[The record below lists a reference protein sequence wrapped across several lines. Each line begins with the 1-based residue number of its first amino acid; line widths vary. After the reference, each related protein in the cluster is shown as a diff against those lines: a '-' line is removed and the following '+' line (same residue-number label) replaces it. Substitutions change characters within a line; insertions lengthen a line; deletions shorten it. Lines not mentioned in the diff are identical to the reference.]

1 VKGIRATL
9 PAIVAVAA
17 AASTADAQRR
27 LTGRVT
33 DEGSSA
39 PLAGAGIQVVG
50 SAAGTYTDANGNFGL
65 SIPNG
70 AVSLR
75 VRRIGYQ
82 VRTVLVQANQSSV
95 NVALRQDVLRLE
107 TQVVTAQQGSMERRN
122 AATSVVQVSAED
134 LNRVPAMTVDQAL
147 QGKVVGAR
155 INMNTGAP
163 GGGGQIQFRGTTSI
177 LGNAEPL
184 FVIDGVIMSNASIAS
199 GANTLTRAGA
209 AGTNIASAQ
218 DNRTNRIADLNPN
231 EIEDIQVLKDAAAAA
246 LYGSRATNGVVII
259 TTKRGRSGQPRYNL
273 TQRVGQSSLLRGV
286 GTRCFADSARAVTA
300 GAAAANQA
308 IAVEALSAA
317 KAANGGAIPCYDH
330 VAQLFGRNAPAWES
344 ALQATGGSET
354 TRYLA
359 SAGRKHDGGI
369 AAGTGATRDNARI
382 NIDQTVTSRLA
393 ARLDLAYSR
402 NEAAR
407 GLSNNGNDPNT
418 SPLYVFGK
426 TPSYVNLQSRD
437 DQGNL
442 AVNRFG
448 GGGSATNT
456 SNPFQTFQFVTND
469 ETVDR
474 FIGAAS
480 LNYQAVAT
488 TSNQLRFEYF
498 LGVDRFNQDN
508 FLYSPNFLQY
518 EPQDGLLGTAVTT
531 AGLSRQL
538 NQALRGYWNWAPQ
551 GFFASFNT
559 VAGISEEEQGLNV
572 SRVRAQGLLPGVP
585 NVNQGQQLT
594 FQNREQQRDQ
604 ALFAQT
610 SALAFGDRLFVSA
623 GVRGDR
629 SSNNG
634 DTRKYYV
641 FPSVQAS
648 YRFASLLPGVDEL
661 KLRANWGQAGNRPLY
676 GQRFVTFGATSF
688 INGVN
693 GLGAN
698 PTLGNEEVR
707 PERKTDVVV
716 GFDLAGL
723 GRRVSLEYSYVD
735 TRIDDVL
742 FNRPIPPTAGI
753 SQQIFNGGRLR
764 NKANEASLTLVPVQ
778 RQGVT
783 WVNRTA
789 FQRIRNVTEQL
800 PIPPFVPAN
809 VGFGAAYGRP
819 RITEGVSTTAI
830 WGNRPIITQNANG
843 TRAIVT
849 RDTIIGDATP
859 RHEMFF
865 TNTFT
870 LRRFTLNTQVDWRKG
885 GDVTNLTQNIWDQF
899 QRARDYDAASPCRGQ
914 TVENPLCVRNAGG
927 VVTLLDTSSTATL
940 GAYRFARWN
949 GGSDARVYVQ
959 DGSFVKLREVSLS
972 YQVPQAFT
980 RRLAGNRVGD
990 VRLNVV
996 GRNLGVWMD
1005 YWGMDPEVTN
1015 FGNGPLRSAVDLA
1028 PFPPSRQFF
1037 LSLDVG
1043 F

>member
-1 VKGIRATL
+1 MKGIRATL

-17 AASTADAQRR
+17 AATTAEAQRR
-27 LTGRVT
+27 LTGRVI
-33 DEGSSA
+33 DEGSVPIGA
-39 PLAGAGIQVVG
+39 AGIQVVG
-50 SAAGTYTDANGNFGL
+50 TTTGTSTDANGAFALNV
-65 SIPNG
+65 PTG

-95 NVALRQDVLRLE
+95 DVTLRRDVLRLE
-107 TQVVTAQQGSMERRN
+107 TQVVTAQQGTVDRRN
-122 AATSVVQVSAED
+122 AATSVVQVSAEE

-184 FVIDGVIMSNASIAS
+184 FVIDGVIMSNASIAGGS
-199 GANTLTRAGA
+199 NTLTRAGA
-209 AGTNIASAQ
+209 AGTNIASVQ

-259 TTKRGRSGQPRYNL
+259 TTKRGRSGQPRYSL
-273 TQRVGQSSLLRGV
+273 TQRVGQSSLLRGL
-286 GTRCFADSARAVTA
+286 GTRCFADSARAVAA

-308 IAVEALSAA
+308 IAVEAFNAA
-317 KAANGGAIPCYDH
+317 KAANGGAIPCNDH
-330 VAQLFGRNAPAWES
+330 VAQLFGRQAPAWET
-344 ALQATGGSET
+344 ALQVSGGNEN

-359 SAGRKHDGGI
+359 SASRKDDRGI
-369 AAGTGATRDNARI
+369 AVNTGAKRDNARI
-382 NIDQTVTSRLA
+382 NIDQSVTSRLS

-402 NEAAR
+402 NEADR

-426 TPSYVNLQSRD
+426 TPSYVALRNRD
-437 DQGNL
+437 EEGNFF
-442 AVNRFG
+442 VNRFG
-448 GGGSATNT
+448 GGGAATNT

-508 FLYSPNFLQY
+508 FLYSPNILQF

-551 GFFASFNT
+551 NFPASFNT
-559 VAGISEEEQGLNV
+559 VAGVSEEEQGLNV

-585 NVNQGQQLT
+585 NINQGQQLS

-610 SALAFGDRLFVSA
+610 SALAFGDRLFLSA

-648 YRFASLLPGVDEL
+648 YRFASFVPGVDEF

-676 GQRFVTFGATSF
+676 GQRFITYGATSL

-693 GLGAN
+693 GLGGN
-698 PTLGNEEVR
+698 PTFGNPEVR
-707 PERKTDVVV
+707 PERKTDVVM

-723 GRRVSLEYSYVD
+723 DRRVSLEYSYVD

-742 FNRPIPPTAGI
+742 FNRPVPATVGF

-764 NKANEASLTLVPVQ
+764 NRSNEAALTLVPVQ

-783 WVNRTA
+783 WVSRTA

-800 PIPPFVPAN
+800 PIPPFRPAN
-809 VGFGAAYGRP
+809 VGFAAAYGTP
-819 RITEGVSTTAI
+819 RITQGVSTTAI

-843 TRAIVT
+843 TQSVVT
-849 RDTIIGDATP
+849 RDTIVGEATP

-870 LRRFTLNTQVDWRKG
+870 VRRFTLGAQVDWRAG

-899 QRARDYDAASPCRGQ
+899 QRSRDYDLPSPCRGQ
-914 TVENPLCVRNAGG
+914 TAANLDCVRNAGG
-927 VVTLLDTSSTATL
+927 VVALLDTSSTASL

-949 GGSDARVYVQ
+949 GGADSRVYVQ

-980 RRLAGNRVGD
+980 RRLGGSRVGD

-1005 YWGMDPEVTN
+1005 YWGMDPEATN
-1015 FGNGPLRSAVDLA
+1015 FGNGPVRSAVDLA

-1037 LSLDVG
+1037 FSLDVG